1 MKFKSLS
8 LVLCVGLILICLHTI
23 ADTPILIITGMVIN
37 EDNSEANQIKVYV
50 VNKTKTDTA
59 TPKWIYTTTDNNG
72 RYQVLL
78 MEMETQLKVASNG
91 DEFLVTI
98 IDKNNVVVA
107 RQSHIVTTKEINSKH
122 AMINVRIP
130 APPVAVP
137 QTVTIDEDTTK
148 LITLIAES
156 REEKQLTYQIIRP
169 PKHGKL
175 SPVSQ
180 ADFAYTP

>member
-8 LVLCVGLILICLHTI
+8 LVLCVGLILICLHAI

-91 DEFLVTI
+91 DEFLATNGRFEVE
-98 IDKNNVVVA
+98 
-107 RQSHIVTTKEINSKH
+107 RQSNRKKAHLLN
-122 AMINVRIP
+122 
-130 APPVAVP
+130 
-137 QTVTIDEDTTK
+137 Q
-148 LITLIAES
+148 
-156 REEKQLTYQIIRP
+156 
-169 PKHGKL
+169 
-175 SPVSQ
+175 
-180 ADFAYTP
+180 